1 MRKAASSE
9 QSTATLRPASSQDD
23 IYSGRGV
30 ALVVVVVLVVLGIL
44 SGDLS
49 ILDSVYETQIS
60 QRDEAP

>member
-9 QSTATLRPASSQDD
+9 QLAATLRPASSQDN
-23 IYSGRGV
+23 ISSGRGV
-30 ALVVVVVLVVLGIL
+30 ALVVVVVLMVLSVL

-49 ILDSVYETQIS
+49 ILDSVYVTQIS